1 MVCISAQSTREILM
15 KLTNVTHA
23 AVPELVGVQPASFV
37 VLTREQ
43 QHRSAQ
49 PGSSAGALLL
59 LATLP
64 PLR

>member
-1 MVCISAQSTREILM
+1 M